1 MRFGGKIDRVG
12 QSLPPRLGGG
22 FELPERRDGGRAL
35 GLAGGRLGADA
46 LGLEGGRLGADALG
60 FGAGRL
66 DGAGRTLGGVRLDG
80 AGRALGAGR
89 LDVVGR
95 AFGAAVRA
103 VGEGRL
109 VVGGRTTGVGRRVP
123 AGFALGVGLRVV
135 VGRARVVVSGRV
147 LSLGGVARVDF
158 VSSRGRARRVPSE
171 TVRVPF
177 LSGVTPVRLPLGTAR
192 ETGFPGPLSVTYTFR
207 GFSL

>member
-1 MRFGGKIDRVG
+1 M
-12 QSLPPRLGGG
+12 
-22 FELPERRDGGRAL
+22 
-35 GLAGGRLGADA
+35 
-46 LGLEGGRLGADALG
+46 GADALG

-66 DGAGRTLGGVRLDG
+66 DGAGRTLGGVLLDG
-80 AGRALGAGR
+80 AGRALGVGR
-89 LDVVGR
+89 LDVAGR
-95 AFGAAVRA
+95 AFGAVGRARVVRA
-103 VGEGRL
+103 VDGGRL

-158 VSSRGRARRVPSE
+158 APSRGRARRVPSE

-177 LSGVTPVRLPLGTAR
+177 RSGVTRVVRLPLGTAR
-192 ETGFPGPLSVTYTFR
+192 ETGFSGPLSVTYAFR